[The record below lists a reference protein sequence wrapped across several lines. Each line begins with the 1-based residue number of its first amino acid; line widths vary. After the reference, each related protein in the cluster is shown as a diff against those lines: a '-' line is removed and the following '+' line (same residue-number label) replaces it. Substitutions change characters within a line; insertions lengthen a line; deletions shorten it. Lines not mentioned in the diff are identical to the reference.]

1 MGSAAA
7 EAATFKSYLKKMI
20 VDSQPLDGQQ
30 ISSGRTG
37 AQVTEAPPA
46 TEDYA
51 SVGTDPCGPKLYG
64 ASDASFQFQQLLG
77 GSPPHDEDSKQS

>member
-1 MGSAAA
+1 M
-7 EAATFKSYLKKMI
+7 
-20 VDSQPLDGQQ
+20 
-30 ISSGRTG
+30 
-37 AQVTEAPPA
+37 TEAPPA

-77 GSPPHDEDSKQS
+77 GSPPHDEDSKQSWVMG